1 MDSTINILFISIII
15 KGNYLVVVVVV
26 VVFLTG
32 LLLDCPGT
40 MSSGGG
46 LPPKSCLATQH
57 FRSDLHSP
65 PMSRMASQNPERRSA
80 THTPGHVSARGA
92 IEGGKV
98 EDGGEQMRTLLKTY
112 DPRIAYAL
120 PRNQQEIPGKRH
132 NCSNF
137 AAMVSK
143 SNLEENDLK

>member
-1 MDSTINILFISIII
+1 M
-15 KGNYLVVVVVV
+15 VVVV

-92 IEGGKV
+92 FEGGKV
-98 EDGGEQMRTLLKTY
+98 EDGGEQMRTLLKSY
-112 DPRIAYAL
+112 DPRIVYAL
-120 PRNQQEIPGKRH
+120 PRNQQEISRKRH
-132 NCSNF
+132 YCSNF
-137 AAMVSK
+137 AVMVSK
-143 SNLEENDLK
+143 TYLEEKNLK